1 MMNIDF
7 QIEIRLIHIEI
18 DDMLLLIG
26 NIANF
31 FFILLRFKYLFY
43 MLTIINVRFNI
54 IIKVKRTL
62 KYDSIVFIFLND
74 MNI

>member
-18 DDMLLLIG
+18 DDMLLLIK
-26 NIANF
+26 NIVNF

-62 KYDSIVFIFLND
+62 KYDSIVFYFFK
-74 MNI
+74 

>member
-31 FFILLRFKYLFY
+31 CFILLRFKYLFY

-62 KYDSIVFIFLND
+62 KYDSIVFYFFK
-74 MNI
+74 